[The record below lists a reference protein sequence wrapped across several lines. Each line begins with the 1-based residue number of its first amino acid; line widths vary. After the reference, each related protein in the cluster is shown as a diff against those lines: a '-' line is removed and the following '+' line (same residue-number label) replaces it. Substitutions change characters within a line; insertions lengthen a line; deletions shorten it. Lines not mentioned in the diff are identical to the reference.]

1 MTIALYPG
9 SFDPIT
15 YGHLDIAT
23 RAARLF
29 DKIVI
34 GVYAK
39 PNKNLFFS
47 TEERVRLIK
56 KAVAGMA
63 NVEVTSFTGLTVNFA
78 REVGARV
85 MVRGLRMSSDFELEF
100 EMAMMNRQL
109 DPEVEVVGLM
119 ARAEY
124 QFLSSTLLKEIAALN
139 GDIASLVPEHV
150 ARAMKRKI
158 KKSQP

>member
-1 MTIALYPG
+1 MTIAIYPG

-29 DKIVI
+29 DKVFI

-39 PNKNLFFS
+39 PNKNLFFT
-47 TEERVRLIK
+47 TEERVRLIE
-56 KAVAGMA
+56 KAVASLP
-63 NVEVTSFTGLTVNFA
+63 NVDVAPFTGLTVNFA
-78 REVGARV
+78 QQMGAQV

-109 DPEVEVVGLM
+109 APEVEVVGLM

-124 QFLSSTLLKEIAALN
+124 QFLSSTLLKEIASLD
-139 GDIASLVPEHV
+139 GDISTLVPRHV
-150 ARAMKRKI
+150 ALAMRRKI
-158 KKSQP
+158 GKR